1 MSGPIAGTTSVQVRA
16 GARTLAAAQRH
27 RCYRRCRTLCDDI
40 VERLGALAVEADPVR
55 AARLAT
61 RLRSDADALLR
72 LTTRLNR
79 PEWRE
84 LVSRRA
90 RLFVVLSGACV
101 EALVEEL
108 GTELTDA
115 EAGRPSA
122 QGRALALVMS
132 LRAGVYALT
141 EPLP

>member
-1 MSGPIAGTTSVQVRA
+1 MTGPIACTTTEQVRA
-16 GARTLAAAQRH
+16 TARTMAEAQRR

-40 VERLGALAVEADPVR
+40 VERLGALAVEEDAVR
-55 AARLAT
+55 AARLAS
-61 RLRSDADALLR
+61 RLRADSDVLLR
-72 LTTRLNR
+72 LATSFNR
-79 PEWRE
+79 PEWRA

-90 RLFVVLSGACV
+90 RLFVVQSGAGV

-108 GTELTDA
+108 GTELSDA
-115 EAGRPSA
+115 ESGRPSA

-132 LRAGVYALT
+132 LHAGVYALT